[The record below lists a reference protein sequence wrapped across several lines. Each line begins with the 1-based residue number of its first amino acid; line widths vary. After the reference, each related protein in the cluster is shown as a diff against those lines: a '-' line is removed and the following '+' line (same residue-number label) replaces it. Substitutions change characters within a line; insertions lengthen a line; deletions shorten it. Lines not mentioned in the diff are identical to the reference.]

1 MTDSTPAAPGA
12 ATNEPADDTPEQL
25 RIRRDKRQRL
35 LDSGVQAYPVEVP
48 RTHGL
53 AEIASDPR
61 FAALEPG
68 EETDVEVSV
77 AGRVLFVRNTGK
89 LCFVRLQDGVHPGA
103 DLSTPAA
110 DGGPDAFA
118 PQLQAMLSLA
128 NVGEER
134 LEAWKQDV
142 DLGDHVSVTGR
153 VVRSKRGELSVMA
166 DAWVLAAKSLRPL
179 PVAHKDLSE
188 DTRVRQRYTDLIMRD
203 TARRNAVTRIRVV
216 RALRTALEARGF
228 LEVETPMLQ
237 TLHGGAAARPFV
249 THSNALD
256 LDLYLRI
263 APELY
268 LKRCVVG
275 GIERVFEINRN
286 FRNEGVDSS
295 HSPEFAMLETYQA
308 YGDYDTS
315 ATMIREVIQEVAR
328 EVYGST
334 TVTLADGT
342 DFDLGGRWPELRMY
356 PSLNEALRAKHPHL
370 TAEVT
375 VDSTVEELLALAGGV
390 GLEVPSGKGW
400 LHGKL
405 VEELWEHLCGDQL
418 EGPVFVRDFPVETSP
433 LTRDHRTERG
443 VTEKWD
449 LYVRGFELATGYS
462 ELVDPVIQRRRFED
476 QARLAAAGESNTI
489 AVTPEASF
497 SSCAWPTLRPG
508 TSVMRLR
515 RVMPRTFLRRAHPV
529 KRKARPQG
537 RASASIRGSKSVLGD
552 DRSRRA
558 EAIVHA
564 ELDAMDVAGTG
575 LRAVVHEQAGEAIL
589 AVDRPVRGDLV
600 LEAGANV
607 VANAVIGDAGDLQA
621 GDAHVDRAVA
631 ETAHGVGEQRRA
643 ERIAGAEV
651 GVEVPLRAHA
661 GRADRVGALGP
672 AIGAVEHHA
681 DDPRAGDLP
690 VVAGAQA
697 DRGALHL
704 RRRILEP
711 VVAAVEADVAA
722 GPAGEH
728 RRGDGRIDR
737 RAARRQ
743 VGGDGGG
750 GESGEH
756 GGGRDDFLHFD

>member
-12 ATNEPADDTPEQL
+12 ATGEPADDPPEQL

-35 LDSGVQAYPVEVP
+35 LDSGEQAYPVEVP

-68 EETDVEVSV
+68 EETDVVVSV
-77 AGRVLFVRNTGK
+77 AGRVLFIRNTGK
-89 LCFVRLQDGVHPGA
+89 LCFVRLQDGVDPSA
-103 DLSTPAA
+103 DLSTTVPES
-110 DGGPDAFA
+110 GSGPLT

-128 NVGEER
+128 NVGQER
-134 LEAWKQDV
+134 LDAWKQDV

-166 DAWVLAAKSLRPL
+166 DEWVLASKALRPL
-179 PVAHKDLSE
+179 PVAHRELSE

-203 TARRNAVTRIRVV
+203 TARRNALTRIKVV
-216 RALRTALEARGF
+216 RALRDALEKRGF

-315 ATMIREVIQEVAR
+315 ATMIREVIQEVATA
-328 EVYGST
+328 VFGST

-342 DFDLGGRWPELRMY
+342 EYELGGQWREMRMY
-356 PSLNEALRAKHPHL
+356 PSLNEALQRKHPEL
-370 TAEVT
+370 ATAGAETVT
-375 VDSTVEELLALAGGV
+375 VDTSVAELIELAGKV

-405 VEELWEHLCGDQL
+405 VEELWEHLCADQL

-433 LTRDHRTERG
+433 LTRDHRTDRG

-462 ELVDPVIQRRRFED
+462 ELVDPVIQRQRFED
-476 QARLAAAGESNTI
+476 QARLAAAGDD
-489 AVTPEASF
+489 EAMVLDEDF
-497 SSCAWPTLRPG
+497 LAAMEQGMPPT
-508 TSVMRLR
+508 
-515 RVMPRTFLRRAHPV
+515 
-529 KRKARPQG
+529 
-537 RASASIRGSKSVLGD
+537 
-552 DRSRRA
+552 
-558 EAIVHA
+558 
-564 ELDAMDVAGTG
+564 TG
-575 LRAVVHEQAGEAIL
+575 LGM
-589 AVDRPVRGDLV
+589 G
-600 LEAGANV
+600 
-607 VANAVIGDAGDLQA
+607 
-621 GDAHVDRAVA
+621 
-631 ETAHGVGEQRRA
+631 
-643 ERIAGAEV
+643 
-651 GVEVPLRAHA
+651 
-661 GRADRVGALGP
+661 
-672 AIGAVEHHA
+672 
-681 DDPRAGDLP
+681 
-690 VVAGAQA
+690 
-697 DRGALHL
+697 
-704 RRRILEP
+704 
-711 VVAAVEADVAA
+711 
-722 GPAGEH
+722 
-728 RRGDGRIDR
+728 IDR
-737 RAARRQ
+737 LLMALTGLGIRETILFPM
-743 VGGDGGG
+743 VKPLP
-750 GESGEH
+750 
-756 GGGRDDFLHFD
+756 RD